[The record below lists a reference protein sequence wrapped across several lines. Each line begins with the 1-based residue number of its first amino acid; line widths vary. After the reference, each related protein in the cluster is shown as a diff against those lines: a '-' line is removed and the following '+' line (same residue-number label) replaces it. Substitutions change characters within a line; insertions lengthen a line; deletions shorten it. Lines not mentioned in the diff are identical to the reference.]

1 VWHGFLRDATGNY
14 TILDAPNAGTGI
26 NQGTFAKLINANG
39 QIAGYY
45 ADANTVYHGFI
56 RDQFGNYSSFDA
68 PGSGTQAFLGTQP
81 AGLNAAGEIAG
92 YYFDN
97 SFNTH
102 AFVRDTSGNV
112 TSFDVPTSTI
122 TSSVSIN
129 DSGKILGAWAGTAQT
144 NGFLRD
150 SAGHLTTFSVPI
162 TNTGT
167 FPSNINNHGHVT
179 GLYGDSK
186 SVARQHSRA
195 QQVGQLARIHLV

>member
-1 VWHGFLRDATGNY
+1 MLGEQIGEFRGKRLLRRVLSSDP
-14 TILDAPNAGTGI
+14 LRVEV
-26 NQGTFAKLINANG
+26 TF
-39 QIAGYY
+39 
-45 ADANTVYHGFI
+45 
-56 RDQFGNYSSFDA
+56 
-68 PGSGTQAFLGTQP
+68 
-81 AGLNAAGEIAG
+81 E
-92 YYFDN
+92 
-97 SFNTH
+97 
-102 AFVRDTSGNV
+102 
-112 TSFDVPTSTI
+112 
-122 TSSVSIN
+122 